1 MEPIVQLNS
10 NAKLS
15 EHLASP
21 SEATLGHSNKLD
33 GSHLSPHFK
42 LGEFTKSSS
51 HPEVYNIPSHEA
63 IANLKRVCEWL
74 EVLRKRY
81 NERYNACHLEHH
93 PSVMSSGVERSALP
107 LGLSKTSPRGDH
119 EISPRAALGRDDK
132 GGALGRDDKGGAL
145 SRDDKGGGTLGM
157 TTAPVSSRPSAA
169 HGEISEKPIIINSG
183 YRSPQLNRKIGG
195 VKNSN
200 HLTGCAVDIRVTGME
215 QAKQYAEILRE
226 YPDESHQ
233 DFDEL
238 LIEKNRYGAIWLHF
252 AVRPREN
259 RRRFL
264 YINA

>member
-1 MEPIVQLNS
+1 M
-10 NAKLS
+10 
-15 EHLASP
+15 
-21 SEATLGHSNKLD
+21 
-33 GSHLSPHFK
+33 
-42 LGEFTKSSS
+42 TKSSS

-63 IANLKRVCEWL
+63 IANLKRICTWL

-81 NERYNACHLEHH
+81 
-93 PSVMSSGVERSALP
+93 G
-107 LGLSKTSPRGDH
+107 
-119 EISPRAALGRDDK
+119 
-132 GGALGRDDKGGAL
+132 
-145 SRDDKGGGTLGM
+145 
-157 TTAPVSSRPSAA
+157 
-169 HGEISEKPIIINSG
+169 KPIIINSG

-226 YPDESHQ
+226 YADESHQ

-259 RRRFL
+259 RRKVAFIR
-264 YINA
+264 A